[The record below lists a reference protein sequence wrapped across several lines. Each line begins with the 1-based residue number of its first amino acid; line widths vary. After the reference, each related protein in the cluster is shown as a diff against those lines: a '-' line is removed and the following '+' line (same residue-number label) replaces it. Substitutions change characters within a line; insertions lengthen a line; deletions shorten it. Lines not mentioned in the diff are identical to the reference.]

1 MLKSLAFIALILLS
15 GATAAQALEPV
26 IPVRPM
32 NAALFVPSESGSG
45 WLIDVFPSG
54 LVFGAHYTYGPDG
67 QTAWLILQANY
78 IANTEADR
86 LRTGILGRASSQ
98 LFEGRNGPCFGC
110 NYVPP
115 SIVPSTYGS
124 GELVWFNTGRA
135 EFRWNGQTKALSR
148 VGEIEAA
155 STSAAIFKSKW
166 RVTRIQRSGNSF
178 TEVDEGVVRFQ
189 NRTLDRVYLRDA
201 RPDYDPGIPI
211 PQDNWQQFE
220 IVCSPPPGSNF
231 CVPSF
236 AFSAPLP
243 DGRVGAE
250 LFYQDPNNG
259 DIHYISVCTDTSI
272 PNCANLETGPNGQ
285 FIARGRYINTRGD
298 VLILNP
304 ELIVIRQSIG
314 GFPGT
319 PLSFAKE
326 WVLRKVYQP

>member
-1 MLKSLAFIALILLS
+1 MLKGLAFVVLLLVS

-32 NAALFVPSESGSG
+32 NTALFVPSESGSG

-67 QTAWLILQANY
+67 QTAWLILQGDY
-78 IANTEADR
+78 VANTEADR

-148 VGEIEAA
+148 VGEIQAA
-155 STSAAIFKSKW
+155 STSAAIFKNKW
-166 RVTRIQRSGNSF
+166 RVSRIQRSGNSF
-178 TEVDEGVVRFQ
+178 SEVDEGIVRFQ
-189 NRTLDRVYLRDA
+189 NRTLDRAFVRDA
-201 RPDYDPGIPI
+201 RPDFDPLIPI

-220 IVCSPPPGSNF
+220 IVCTPPAGSLF

-236 AFSAPLP
+236 AAAQPLP
-243 DGRVGAE
+243 DGRVGAY
-250 LFYQDPNNG
+250 LFYQDPNTL
-259 DIHYISVCTDTSI
+259 DIHYINVCDNTSV
-272 PNCANLETGPNGQ
+272 PNCANLEQGSGGQ
-285 FIARGRYINTRGD
+285 LIVRGRYNGVRGD
-298 VLILNP
+298 VLIVSTDVL
-304 ELIVIRQSIG
+304 VIRSSFG
-314 GFPGT
+314 GFPGQ
-319 PLSFAKE
+319 PLSADRE